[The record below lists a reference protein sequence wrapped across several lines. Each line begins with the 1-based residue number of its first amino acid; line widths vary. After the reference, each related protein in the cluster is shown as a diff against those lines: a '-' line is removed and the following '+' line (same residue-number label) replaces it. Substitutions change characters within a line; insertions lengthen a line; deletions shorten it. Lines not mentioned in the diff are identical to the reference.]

1 MLFVGEECRGIGQ
14 YVDGLLFIT
23 VYGEKSGRKFH
34 SGQFLREPLQN
45 GVFETV
51 SFWRVVVRNLG

>member
-23 VYGEKSGRKFH
+23 VYGEKSGEKISFRAIS
-34 SGQFLREPLQN
+34 SGSLYRMGYSRPYLLE
-45 GVFETV
+45 
-51 SFWRVVVRNLG
+51 SRR